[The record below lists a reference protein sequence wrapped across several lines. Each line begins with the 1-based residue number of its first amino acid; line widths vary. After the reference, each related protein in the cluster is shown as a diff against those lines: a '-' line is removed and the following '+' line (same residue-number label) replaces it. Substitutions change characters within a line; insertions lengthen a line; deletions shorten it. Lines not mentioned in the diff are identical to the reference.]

1 MESLPILPMVD
12 VMDMMVDGVTVL
24 QRREIARAG
33 WRDWR
38 IKYWVRGGDNRPSSG
53 GGGGG
58 GVNHGVQGV
67 AVHLGSDS
75 GGGVLRRRR
84 DQGWQ
89 FRRQGG
95 VPPAEI
101 DTAVITTQRARGTGR
116 VWVANV
122 VTLAVRGVVTFT
134 VRPRRDVGTLIGP
147 AEG

>member
-1 MESLPILPMVD
+1 
-12 VMDMMVDGVTVL
+12 MD
-24 QRREIARAG
+24 
-33 WRDWR
+33 
-38 IKYWVRGGDNRPSSG
+38 
-53 GGGGG
+53 
-58 GVNHGVQGV
+58 HGLQGV

-75 GGGVLRRRR
+75 GGGVLRRR

-122 VTLAVRGVVTFT
+122 VTLAGRGVVTLT
-134 VRPRRDVGTLIGP
+134 VRSGGDVGTLLRP
-147 AEG
+147 QEG